1 MSSSADAVGAVFT
14 LLLLFLLGPLVVRLV
29 QGHLARLHA
38 IRSIPLPRQ
47 ATLISGNATTL
58 VDAVLLDVFDTEYRR
73 TVNGEPHYERW
84 SAEEI
89 AELRVFL
96 FPRAFSRKAPRVLF
110 ETEVGVPLQMKLQKG
125 DPEVCEWVLKRL
137 KANPPLFGKADTIDD
152 LCLKPDRFRRFLWTH
167 CVGSSPV
174 LFLEELLRGLPVSI
188 PPLHRLPS
196 GSGSGKN
203 SGEGEVKLPGTRS
216 QVDQTYSAAEHVK
229 NLVAPLRESVQKAL
243 ETGAE
248 AEIARAVA
256 DARTAVLKA
265 APSPYPQAAREFLE
279 QLDGYAERLATFE
292 AAFEAETSKPMDDWA
307 PWVREALAAATAG
320 GSLAELGE
328 DAMLDVFK
336 RQAHRL
342 WVTSSTDPTT
352 ARGSSAGSSPR
363 GSRTHD
369 DGQLSGEASGDEE
382 DDEPVGPASTPDH
395 STDKGSEI
403 GF

>member
-1 MSSSADAVGAVFT
+1 MNSSTDAMGAVAT

-58 VDAVLLDVFDTEYRR
+58 VDAVLMDVFDTEYRR
-73 TVNGEPHYERW
+73 TVNGEPRYERY

-125 DPEVCEWVLKRL
+125 DPEVCDWVLKRL

-167 CVGSSPV
+167 FVGSSPV

-188 PPLHRLPS
+188 PPRHRLPA
-196 GSGSGKN
+196 GSVSGKN
-203 SGEGEVKLPGTRS
+203 SGEGEVKLPDTRS
-216 QVDQTYSAAEHVK
+216 QADETDSAAEHVK
-229 NLVAPLRESVQKAL
+229 NLVATLRESVQKAL
-243 ETGAE
+243 DTGDE
-248 AEIARAVA
+248 AEVARSVA
-256 DARTAVLKA
+256 DARAAVLKA
-265 APSPYPQAAREFLE
+265 AHGPHPQVAREFLE
-279 QLDGYAERLATFE
+279 QLDGYADRLATFE
-292 AAFEAETSKPMDDWA
+292 AAFAAETSKPMDDWV

-336 RQAHRL
+336 RQARRL
-342 WVTSSTDPTT
+342 WVTSATDPTN
-352 ARGSSAGSSPR
+352 ARGPSAGAPPR

-369 DGQLSGEASGDEE
+369 DSRLFVEASGDE
-382 DDEPVGPASTPDH
+382 DDEPVGPASSADH